1 MSFKKVDNI
10 IIENEGYELQYHF
23 EPVEPEGRDSRE
35 FALDDLSEE
44 IKLFNPNIKE
54 FLVIDSFIVHPA
66 FRGKGMGSKVL
77 KDFCESYD
85 DKIIFLLA
93 GANTKEYPE
102 EPPEQ
107 ELLSILRRL
116 ENFYVNI
123 GFINVNEHIGDY
135 QFKTSFI
142 YENETSKPLLERLF
156 LK

>member
-116 ENFYVNI
+116 ENFLRQYRV
-123 GFINVNEHIGDY
+123 H
-135 QFKTSFI
+135 
-142 YENETSKPLLERLF
+142 
-156 LK
+156 